1 MIDRAIKLLAELFTE
16 AFERARAAVGAA
28 AALLDA
34 GVQDLRRLYVTARA
48 RCCA

>member
-1 MIDRAIKLLAELFTE
+1 MIDPAVKLLAELFVD
-16 AFERARAAVGAA
+16 AFDAARRVVGAA

-34 GVQDLRRLYVTARA
+34 GVQDLRRLYVAARA